1 MYVGSS
7 QNCFLVGSSAGVNYN
22 SLSAWSTASGHDNLS
37 INTLPDFVS
46 NENLHIQTTSFKV
59 DRKGISIPG
68 VFGDIDN
75 DLRDGSFP
83 DIGADEYN
91 PISNGPDVGIYSISG
106 INIVECFSSMEQISV
121 HLKIQ
126 TLISMTFQLP
136 RLKFL
141 ISVNGAYNYMYSFNV
156 TAWVLQS
163 YEDTTLLVPYF

>member
-1 MYVGSS
+1 M
-7 QNCFLVGSSAGVNYN
+7 
-22 SLSAWSTASGHDNLS
+22 
-37 INTLPDFVS
+37 
-46 NENLHIQTTSFKV
+46 HIQTTSFKV

-121 HLKIQ
+121 HLKNTSINIHDFSIAPVE
-126 TLISMTFQLP
+126 IS
-136 RLKFL
+136 

-156 TAWVLQS
+156 TAGCCKAMRIRLYWCLIFNFS
-163 YEDTTLLVPYF
+163 NGGSLR